1 MSVQSYEAVEMPQ
14 RRVGNLM
21 VVRGEDWRTRRVK
34 LFIYLDDER
43 GHAAHMEAG
52 ESGNPVLSYSH
63 EAPKSIRVE
72 VQNNLD
78 QLKALFILWR

>member
-1 MSVQSYEAVEMPQ
+1 MSVQSYEAVAMPQ
-14 RRVGNLM
+14 RRVGKLT
-21 VVRGEDWRTRRVK
+21 VVRGEDWRTRKPK
-34 LFIYLDDER
+34 LYIYLDDER

-63 EAPKSIRVE
+63 EAPYALRVQ
-72 VQNNLD
+72 VQLNLD

>member
-1 MSVQSYEAVEMPQ
+1 MSETYEAVEMPQ
-14 RRVGNLM
+14 RKVGKLT
-21 VVRGEDWRTRRVK
+21 VVRDEDWRTRKPK
-34 LFIYLDDER
+34 LFIYLDDGR

-72 VQNNLD
+72 VQKNLK
-78 QLKALFILWR
+78 QLQALFVLWR